1 MQRVNITSIQSHAV
15 LVMAVCWAVGSCR
28 PAIAQSTFPLQQTEV
43 EERGAAVEQ
52 ERDLQFV
59 AMPKG
64 KRTSRQTGN
73 SSVLPRGGSMS
84 LPFFDDFSTPSLPNA
99 EGVGYELYHRWA
111 DTSARITQTFAVGA
125 PTIGVATMDGL
136 DATGYPYS
144 FVDVNTPGWC
154 DTLTSLPLAL
164 NGYFPESNVH
174 VMFYVEGG
182 GLGNAPEPFE
192 DKLILEFK
200 SVDDVSGEVFWTE
213 VWSTDSVSSVSFERV
228 FVPVDQPM
236 HLTNGFQFRFRN
248 YGAMGGNVDLWHIDY
263 VLLNDQIDPE
273 TFEVVSEVAIM
284 RPENTLLRDFTRMPW
299 THFQENPVF
308 FMRDSLT
315 LLQRNLSTT
324 QADNVFTGFS
334 VRYEDNTMEFPNFF
348 QNTNVLPES
357 VFTTGMYIGSNPQG
371 DDFVFDD
378 TVNDTCAIFDVSF
391 WESSIGLLH
400 TEKVGVVDNDS
411 IAFQQVFSNDYAY
424 DDGSAEKAYSL
435 TATGGKLAVRFPIA
449 EPDTLLGLAIH
460 FTPYYTNS
468 DLETFLLRAWS
479 DSSGMPAQQLGENY
493 EFHTPQYFTDG
504 YDLFA
509 FYAYDDPIPVDGIVH
524 VGLVQ
529 ANDAMLNFGL
539 DKNTNANLG
548 EVHYQLGLG
557 GSWISSEIPGT
568 VMIRPVLRA
577 GKEEIWSAIEEPN
590 GLDRALYVYPNPS
603 AAGTLNAVVQLPG
616 NWELWNVHGQRVDAG
631 NWVAPGL
638 HSISTINR
646 APGIYILQHSEG
658 FSARVLIQ

>member
-1 MQRVNITSIQSHAV
+1 MQMLNISSIDFRSC
-15 LVMAVCWAVGSCR
+15 LVMAMIWAVTTWN
-28 PAIAQSTFPLQQTEV
+28 PVTAQCPDAGLETHSTVSTESV
-43 EERGAAVEQ
+43 EL
-52 ERDLQFV
+52 ERDLQFMPMPV
-59 AMPKG
+59 NSRTVPAWESGLAM
-64 KRTSRQTGN
+64 S
-73 SSVLPRGGSMS
+73 RGGSLA

-99 EGVGYELYHRWA
+99 EGSGFEMYHRWM
-111 DTSARITQTFAVGA
+111 DVSARRTQTFALNA
-125 PTIGVATMDGL
+125 PTIGVATLDGL

-144 FVDVNTPGWC
+144 FVDVNTSGWC
-154 DTLTSLPLAL
+154 DTLTSMPLAL
-164 NGYFPESNVH
+164 NGYSAESNVH
-174 VMFYVEGG
+174 LMFYVQGG
-182 GLGNAPEPFE
+182 GLGNAPDPFE
-192 DKLILEFK
+192 DQLILEFK
-200 SVDDVSGEVFWTE
+200 SVDDVTGEVFWTE
-213 VWSTDSVSSVSFERV
+213 VWSTDSVSTDSFERF

-236 HLTNGFQFRFRN
+236 HLSNGFQFRFRN
-248 YGAMGGNVDLWHIDY
+248 YGALAGNVDLWHIDY
-263 VLLNDQIDPE
+263 VLLNDQLDPE
-273 TFEVVSEVAIM
+273 TFEVASEVAIT
-284 RPENTLLRDFTRMPW
+284 RPENTLLRDFTRVPW

-334 VRYEDNTMEFPNFF
+334 VRYEDEVLDFPNFF

-371 DDFVFDD
+371 EDFVLNEE
-378 TVNDTCAIFDVSF
+378 VNDSCAVFDVSL
-391 WESSIGLLH
+391 WQSSIGLLH
-400 TEKVGVVDNDS
+400 TEKVGVMDNDS
-411 IAFQQVFSNDYAY
+411 IVFQQVFANDYAY
-424 DDGSAEKAYSL
+424 DDGTAEKAYAL

-479 DSSGMPAQQLGENY
+479 DSAGIPAEELGDNY
-493 EFHTPQYFTDG
+493 QFHTPQYFTDG

-509 FYAYDDPIPVDGIVH
+509 FYAYDQPIPVEGIVH

-557 GSWISSEIPGT
+557 GAWIASEIPGT

-577 GKEEIWSAIEEPN
+577 GKTETWSAISESRFEGR
-590 GLDRALYVYPNPS
+590 GLLVYPNPS
-603 AAGTLNAVVQLPG
+603 ASGHVQVAVQSPGKWTWWNHQGQL
-616 NWELWNVHGQRVDAG
+616 VGQG
-631 NWVAPGL
+631 QWLTPGL
-638 HSISTINR
+638 HSISTIDF
-646 APGIYILQHSEG
+646 APGMYILRHSEG

>member
-1 MQRVNITSIQSHAV
+1 MERVNITSIYSHAFLAMV
-15 LVMAVCWAVGSCR
+15 VCWAVGSCSLAKAQTGSIEQIEAQEG
-28 PAIAQSTFPLQQTEV
+28 PALI
-43 EERGAAVEQ
+43 EQ

-59 AMPKG
+59 AMPK
-64 KRTSRQTGN
+64 SRR
-73 SSVLPRGGSMS
+73 SSNQVGSIPILTRGGSMS
-84 LPFFDDFSTPSLPNA
+84 LPFFDDFSTPSLPDA
-99 EGVGYELYHRWA
+99 QGAGYEIYHRWS
-111 DTSARITQTFAVGA
+111 DTSARITQTFALDA
-125 PTIGVATMDGL
+125 PSIGVATLDGL

-164 NGYFPESNVH
+164 NGYFPESNVFL
-174 VMFYVEGG
+174 MFYVEGG
-182 GLGNAPEPFE
+182 GIGNAPEPFE

-200 SVDDVSGEVFWTE
+200 SVDDVSGEIFWNE
-213 VWSTDSVSSVSFERV
+213 VWSTDSVSSVSFERF

-236 HLTNGFQFRFRN
+236 HLVNGFQFRFRN

-263 VLLNDQIDPE
+263 VLLNDQIDPQ
-273 TFEVVSEVAIM
+273 TFQVVSEVAIT

-308 FMRDSLT
+308 FMRDSVT
-315 LLQRNLSTT
+315 LLQRNLSTS

-334 VRYEDNTMEFPNFF
+334 IRFEDNATEFPNFF

-357 VFTTGMYIGSNPQG
+357 VFTTGMYIGNNPQG
-371 DDFVFDD
+371 DDFVFDNS
-378 TVNDTCAIFDVSF
+378 VNDTCAIFDVSF

-411 IAFQQVFSNDYAY
+411 IVFQQVFANDYAY

-468 DLETFLLRAWS
+468 DLETFLLRAWG
-479 DSSGMPAQQLGENY
+479 DSLGFPAQQLGENY
-493 EFHTPQYFTDG
+493 QFHTPQYFTDG

-509 FYAYDDPIPVDGIVH
+509 FYAYDDPIPVEGIVH

-529 ANDAMLNFGL
+529 ANDALLNFGL

-577 GKEEIWSAIEEPN
+577 GKEEIWSTVGETN
-590 GLDRALYVYPNPS
+590 VLGQGLLVYPNPS
-603 AAGTLNAVVQLPG
+603 SPGVLNALIQLPG
-616 NWELWNVHGQRVDAG
+616 NWDLWNAQGQLVDAG
-631 NWVAPGL
+631 NWVTKGL
-638 HSISTINR
+638 HSISTNDR
-646 APGIYILQHSEG
+646 APGMYILRHSEG

>member
-1 MQRVNITSIQSHAV
+1 
-15 LVMAVCWAVGSCR
+15 
-28 PAIAQSTFPLQQTEV
+28 
-43 EERGAAVEQ
+43 
-52 ERDLQFV
+52 
-59 AMPKG
+59 
-64 KRTSRQTGN
+64 
-73 SSVLPRGGSMS
+73 
-84 LPFFDDFSTPSLPNA
+84 
-99 EGVGYELYHRWA
+99 
-111 DTSARITQTFAVGA
+111 
-125 PTIGVATMDGL
+125 
-136 DATGYPYS
+136 
-144 FVDVNTPGWC
+144 
-154 DTLTSLPLAL
+154 
-164 NGYFPESNVH
+164 
-174 VMFYVEGG
+174 
-182 GLGNAPEPFE
+182 
-192 DKLILEFK
+192 
-200 SVDDVSGEVFWTE
+200 
-213 VWSTDSVSSVSFERV
+213 
-228 FVPVDQPM
+228 
-236 HLTNGFQFRFRN
+236 
-248 YGAMGGNVDLWHIDY
+248 
-263 VLLNDQIDPE
+263 
-273 TFEVVSEVAIM
+273 
-284 RPENTLLRDFTRMPW
+284 
-299 THFQENPVF
+299 
-308 FMRDSLT
+308 
-315 LLQRNLSTT
+315 
-324 QADNVFTGFS
+324 
-334 VRYEDNTMEFPNFF
+334 MEFPNFF

-411 IAFQQVFSNDYAY
+411 IAFKQVFSNDYAY

-493 EFHTPQYFTDG
+493 QFHTPQYFTDG

-577 GKEEIWSAIEEPN
+577 GKEEVWSAIDEPN
-590 GLDRALYVYPNPS
+590 GMDRALYVYPNPS
-603 AAGTLNAVVQLPG
+603 VAGTLNAVVQLPG

-631 NWVAPGL
+631 NWVTPGL